1 MVMDFAP
8 ESMEAA
14 RKVLNIVDT
23 YRDNQNK

>member
-8 ESMEAA
+8 EAMAAA